1 MPAFE
6 TIFNAN
12 TTSFFIC
19 MLILVTVIAVWLII
33 RQNSKLIEES
43 TRPYI
48 AVSFDNTDNHFGDTC
63 SGVFVIHNYGKTSAA
78 ITRFQYPDIL
88 KTQPSSE
95 QYQAVRGM
103 TLSPGQSIL
112 LPYDI
117 DCATEALEFKL
128 IYHAAAVGKNY
139 SDNFSFRTAM
149 LTHMQT
155 KPEKDGMV

>member
-63 SGVFVIHNYGKTSAA
+63 S
-78 ITRFQYPDIL
+78 
-88 KTQPSSE
+88 
-95 QYQAVRGM
+95 
-103 TLSPGQSIL
+103 
-112 LPYDI
+112 
-117 DCATEALEFKL
+117 
-128 IYHAAAVGKNY
+128 
-139 SDNFSFRTAM
+139 
-149 LTHMQT
+149 
-155 KPEKDGMV
+155 